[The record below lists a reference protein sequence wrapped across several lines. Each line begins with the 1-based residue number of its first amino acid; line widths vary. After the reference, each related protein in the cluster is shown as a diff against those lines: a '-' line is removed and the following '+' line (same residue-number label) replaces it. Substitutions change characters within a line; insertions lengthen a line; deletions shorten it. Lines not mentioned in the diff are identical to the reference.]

1 MKEKTKSAVLISLN
15 CSAVLAVILL
25 CAFDVAALVFNN
37 NIVSFLSAIL
47 CGWVLLN
54 FLNCM
59 LIKDYRIIFACTIV
73 YVLLPVLAL
82 LFYGGGD
89 VIGRQITSYI
99 CLSLMVLFVFWSVGV
114 TVYKTIRHK
123 A

>member
-1 MKEKTKSAVLISLN
+1 MKEKAKSAILISLN
-15 CSAVLAVILL
+15 CSAVLAVILI
-25 CAFDVAALVFNN
+25 CGFGVAVSMFHD
-37 NIVSFLSAIL
+37 IVSFLSVIL

-54 FLNCM
+54 FLNCI
-59 LIKDYRIIFACTIV
+59 LIKDYRVIFACTIV
-73 YVLLPVLAL
+73 SALLPVLAL

-99 CLSLMVLFVFWSVGV
+99 CLPLMVLFVFWSVGV

>member
-25 CAFDVAALVFNN
+25 CAFDVAASMFHDV
-37 NIVSFLSAIL
+37 VSFLSVIL

-54 FLNCM
+54 FLNCI

-99 CLSLMVLFVFWSVGV
+99 CLPLMVLFVFWSVGV
-114 TVYKTIRHK
+114 TVYKTMRHK